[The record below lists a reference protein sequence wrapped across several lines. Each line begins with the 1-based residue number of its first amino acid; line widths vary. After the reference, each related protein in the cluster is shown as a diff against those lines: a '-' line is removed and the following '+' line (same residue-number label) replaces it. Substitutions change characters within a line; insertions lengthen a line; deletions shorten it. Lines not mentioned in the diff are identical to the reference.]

1 MKNLLC
7 GILLLLTAHLV
18 AQSQLIV
25 PSVVLAAHQ
34 TKYPNQEAPFWE
46 LREGALVAMFQTEG
60 LLLKSF
66 YEPNGEW
73 RESRIREPLAEL
85 PAEVQAYVAE
95 NFANANIT
103 YAGRVEKN
111 NQTLYRIESE
121 LPNGVV
127 VKLLNEKGELIQEER
142 IKFSLHGAEEVAPLL
157 PFTPEKHQPN

>member
-7 GILLLLTAHLV
+7 GILLIFTAHLV
-18 AQSQLIV
+18 GQAQLNI
-25 PSVVLAAHQ
+25 PSAVLAAHQ
-34 TKYPNQEAPFWE
+34 AKYPNQEPAFWE
-46 LREGALVAMFQTEG
+46 LREGAMVAMFQTEG
-60 LLLKSF
+60 LLYKSF

-73 RESRIREPLAEL
+73 RESRIRETLTGL
-85 PAEVQAYVAE
+85 PTEVQTYVAE

-127 VKLLNEKGELIQEER
+127 IKLLNEKGQLIQEER
-142 IKFSLHGAEEVAPLL
+142 IKFSLRTIGGL
-157 PFTPEKHQPN
+157 